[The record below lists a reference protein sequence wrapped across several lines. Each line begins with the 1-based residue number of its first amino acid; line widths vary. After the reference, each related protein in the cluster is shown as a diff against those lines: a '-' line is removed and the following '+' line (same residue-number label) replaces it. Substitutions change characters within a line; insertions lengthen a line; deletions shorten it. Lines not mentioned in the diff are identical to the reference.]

1 VWLVVFAVASI
12 GGAADPVDFPGPLE
26 GPGQPQ
32 LKRSETKRLAKAW
45 GKLAAGDTSGASKAV
60 RKVRENPAGE
70 LLVLQIRMVGDDD
83 APVEALGEL
92 CAKHPGYAAAWA
104 TLTTARERA
113 GDETGALEA
122 AGRVA
127 TLWPESPWAAS
138 AGELW
143 RRWVDDRL
151 AAALARLV
159 AGEAEEALELVAQVT
174 ALDEG
179 NREGVMVKALA
190 LIELDRDQ
198 EAAEVLSAIADNP
211 EARIMLAQMAE
222 DRGDLVAAMQYYSD
236 LPEGMPGR
244 DEWLER
250 VKLVWRIRNLPNYV
264 QDALASEELNR
275 AELAVIRVGLM
286 PEAHAVGGG
295 QVPVLSDIVDL
306 PSQREILTAVRLDLM
321 EVDRIQHQF
330 NPEHIVTPA
339 EARVAIDGLSKLLNL
354 DLPIWCTDNDE
365 PGSSCVMLDI
375 PIRGEA
381 VADVILSTTHGENS

>member
-1 VWLVVFAVASI
+1 MSSLALMRWLESAPARY
-12 GGAADPVDFPGPLE
+12 D
-26 GPGQPQ
+26 
-32 LKRSETKRLAKAW
+32 
-45 GKLAAGDTSGASKAV
+45 AGM
-60 RKVRENPAGE
+60 RW
-70 LLVLQIRMVGDDD
+70 L
-83 APVEALGEL
+83 
-92 CAKHPGYAAAWA
+92 
-104 TLTTARERA
+104 TL
-113 GDETGALEA
+113 
-122 AGRVA
+122 GRV
-127 TLWPESPWAAS
+127 
-138 AGELW
+138 G
-143 RRWVDDRL
+143 RL
-151 AAALARLV
+151 HAALAEAAAATPGARVLEIGCGTGAVTARLV
-159 AGEAEEALELVAQVT
+159 ERGAQVT

-198 EAAEVLSAIADNP
+198 EAVEVLSAIADNP

-236 LPEGMPGR
+236 LPEDTPGR
-244 DEWLER
+244 DEWLEK
-250 VKLVWRIRNLPNYV
+250 VKLVWRIRNLPSYV
-264 QDALASEELNR
+264 QEALASEELNR
-275 AELAVIRVGLM
+275 AELAVILVGLV

-306 PSQREILTAVRLDLM
+306 PSQREILTAVRLDLID
-321 EVDRIQHQF
+321 VDRIQHQF